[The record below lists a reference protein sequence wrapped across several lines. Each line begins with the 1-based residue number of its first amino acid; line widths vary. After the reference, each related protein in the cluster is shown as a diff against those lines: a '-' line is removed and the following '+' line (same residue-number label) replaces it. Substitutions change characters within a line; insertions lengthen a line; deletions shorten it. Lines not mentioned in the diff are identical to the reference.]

1 MQKIF
6 TLLVCSILIISC
18 KGQLK
23 QLDVGDTI
31 PMFSLKNQNDSLF
44 NVADYIGKKKM
55 VIYFYPKDE
64 SPVCT
69 KEACSFR
76 DSYTAFTNAG
86 AIVVGINSGSVK
98 SHHDFITNHQLP
110 FTLLSDPDNK
120 VLKMFGVKGKFFL
133 TGRKTFV
140 VDLTGKIVYTFDSFS
155 NGSAHSEKT
164 LGFLQG
170 ETKIQH

>member
-6 TLLVCSILIISC
+6 FLLVCSILIISC
-18 KGQLK
+18 KGQTK
-23 QLDVGDTI
+23 QLGVGDSI
-31 PMFSLKNQNDSLF
+31 PVFSLKNQNDSLF
-44 NVADYIGKKKM
+44 NVADYIGKKKL

-76 DSYTAFTNAG
+76 DSYASFTDAG

-140 VDLTGKIVYTFDSFS
+140 VDLSGKIVYTFDSMT
-155 NGSAHSEKT
+155 NGSAHAEKA
-164 LGFLQG
+164 LEFL
-170 ETKIQH
+170 KKS